1 MQHGSKEGRIRVHR
15 ARRWL
20 AHAIVVLAAVAIL
33 TIPVAARHEI
43 ALGGVGGQSLVI
55 PAMPGSIPV
64 AAQAAPPAGSSL
76 PHMVWPLQG
85 PLTQGF
91 GPSPYWFEP
100 SIRVGGTVYPHF
112 HTGIDLAASWGT
124 PVHAAMAGRVEY
136 AGWQGGYG
144 YTVVLLHD
152 GGLRTLYAHLSRWS
166 VRIGQSV
173 VQGAVIGAAGATG
186 NATGPHLHFEVRTA
200 PQVVVDPMAYL
211 DPAQAG
217 EPRPVPVQWPAAP
230 RG

>member
-1 MQHGSKEGRIRVHR
+1 VLHTGR
-15 ARRWL
+15 WFT
-20 AHAIVVLAAVAIL
+20 HALVVVAAVLIA
-33 TIPVAARHEI
+33 TVPVAARHGVPV
-43 ALGGVGGQSLVI
+43 AAVGGDSLVI
-55 PAMPGSIPV
+55 PAMPGIIPV
-64 AAQAAPPAGSSL
+64 AAVSAPPLGSAL
-76 PHMVWPLQG
+76 PRMVWPVQG

-100 SIRVGGTVYPHF
+100 AIRVGGTVYAHF
-112 HTGIDLAASWGT
+112 HTGIDLAVPWGV

-136 AGWQGGYG
+136 AGWEGGYG

-152 GGLRTLYAHLSRWS
+152 GGLRTLYAHLSRYS
-166 VRIGQSV
+166 VRAGQRV
-173 VQGAVIGAAGATG
+173 AQGAEIAQAGATG

-217 EPRPVPVQWPAAP
+217 DPQPVTVQWPAAP
-230 RG
+230 RR

>member
-1 MQHGSKEGRIRVHR
+1 MVVG
-15 ARRWL
+15 A
-20 AHAIVVLAAVAIL
+20 AAAIATVPL
-33 TIPVAARHEI
+33 AARHDIPI
-43 ALGGVGGQSLVI
+43 AAVGDSSLVI
-55 PAMPGSIPV
+55 PAMPGIIPV
-64 AAQAAPPAGSSL
+64 AAESTPPPGTAL
-76 PHMVWPLQG
+76 PHMVWPVQG

-100 SIRVGGTVYPHF
+100 TIRVGGTVYPHF
-112 HTGIDLAASWGT
+112 HTGIDLAVPWGA

-166 VRIGQSV
+166 VRGGQRV
-173 VQGAVIGAAGATG
+173 AQGEVIGLAGATG

-211 DPAQAG
+211 DPSQA
-217 EPRPVPVQWPAAP
+217 PDTRPVPVQWPAAP
-230 RG
+230 KS